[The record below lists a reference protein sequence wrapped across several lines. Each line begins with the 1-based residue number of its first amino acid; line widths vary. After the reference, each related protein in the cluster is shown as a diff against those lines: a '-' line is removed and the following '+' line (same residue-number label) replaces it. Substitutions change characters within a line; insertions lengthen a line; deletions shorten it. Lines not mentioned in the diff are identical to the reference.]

1 MTPLLPSLATNSS
14 APCPVWSVPAC
25 CMHSAPSWSGC
36 TWALKNPPACL
47 GIEWSQ
53 HQNWQD
59 PPVLSCPSTQIL
71 AQVRRTP
78 LLISHTPSPSMALV
92 RRHSPSIQIPHFYN
106 PPHRPWVMHIQLQQ
120 PGWQDSSL
128 SQFRTLKTSFWWLL
142 RLEQSEDSSGSFYKK
157 FTNLKTNNLN

>member
-1 MTPLLPSLATNSS
+1 MGFKKSTRLPRNRMVPTPELAGPSCAQLPQHTD
-14 APCPVWSVPAC
+14 PG
-25 CMHSAPSWSGC
+25 SGE
-36 TWALKNPPACL
+36 T
-47 GIEWSQ
+47 
-53 HQNWQD
+53 D
-59 PPVLSCPSTQIL
+59 ST
-71 AQVRRTP
+71 P
-78 LLISHTPSPSMALV
+78 YHTPSPSMALV
-92 RRHSPSIQIPHFYN
+92 RWHSPSIQIPHFYN